1 MATTKR
7 GELCIRRRMESE
19 DAAAAA
25 DAASYL
31 SMNLFMVV
39 GGRSLCGWRL
49 AGREEWDALFWREG
63 EGRLNSTHFFGGKSG
78 TIKFDALFW
87 REEWDN

>member
-1 MATTKR
+1 
-7 GELCIRRRMESE
+7 
-19 DAAAAA
+19 
-25 DAASYL
+25 
-31 SMNLFMVV
+31 MNLFMVV

-87 REEWDN
+87 REEWGTNKFDCGGACRAVG

>member
-25 DAASYL
+25 DDGDDDKQPHDDDGRRNHIDIEDDL
-31 SMNLFMVV
+31 ENRMRVV
-39 GGRSLCGWRL
+39 GTMDGMMKC
-49 AGREEWDALFWREG
+49 
-63 EGRLNSTHFFGGKSG
+63 
-78 TIKFDALFW
+78 
-87 REEWDN
+87 